1 MLCKN
6 PPALFFADMERRFS
20 DALRNTAR
28 QGQIPIIVDIKVYS
42 PKAGDL
48 LHGRSN
54 TELALTFATAGAPA
68 LAVITEK
75 DHFHGSL
82 ESLRHVAAISNLPV
96 LRKDFITEHKELEA
110 TVQAGAAAVLL
121 ICSMHSPERL
131 RTLFLIAH
139 ELGLEVLVETHTAQE
154 LEIALALGAKLI
166 GINNKDI
173 GKLESDDGAPTQ
185 MLNLIEQAAKHAL
198 IVSESG
204 LQTRADVCA
213 VIDAGAD
220 ALLIGTALM
229 QAEDPAG
236 FFRVLSKAR
245 QKDD

>member
-1 MLCKN
+1 
-6 PPALFFADMERRFS
+6 MERRFS

-54 TELALTFATAGAPA
+54 TELALIF
-68 LAVITEK
+68 
-75 DHFHGSL
+75 
-82 ESLRHVAAISNLPV
+82 
-96 LRKDFITEHKELEA
+96 
-110 TVQAGAAAVLL
+110 AAAVLL
-121 ICSMHSPERL
+121 ICSMHTPERL
-131 RTLFLIAH
+131 RTLFLTAH

-154 LEIALALGAKLI
+154 LEIASALGAKLI

-173 GKLESDDGAPTQ
+173 GKLESDDGTPTQ

-204 LQTRADVCA
+204 LRTRSDVCA

-229 QAEDPAG
+229 QAEDPAV

-245 QKDD
+245 QRND